1 MCGRYAR
8 RGDKQKIAE
17 VFHVNEVPD
26 FAMPDADYN
35 VAPTTFQ
42 PIIRESKE
50 TGEREMVLARW
61 GLIPFF
67 TKELSDIKGLSTINA
82 KAETIATAR
91 TWREPFRKRR
101 CLVPV
106 SAFYEWDKKGD
117 KKPYAIDLANGG
129 MFAFA
134 GLWDGWKDKDGR
146 WLQSYAIVT
155 TAANELMAPFH
166 DRMPVILRPRDYD
179 RWMQREESEQP
190 PIDLLRPFDADEME
204 MHPAN
209 PAVGNYRNNGPEMLR
224 EPSGR

>member
-17 VFHVNEVPD
+17 AFHVKDVPD
-26 FAMPDADYN
+26 FAMPEADYN
-35 VAPTTFQ
+35 IAPTTFQ
-42 PIIRESKE
+42 LIIRDSRE

-67 TKELSDIKGLSTINA
+67 TKELSEIKGLSTINA
-82 KAETIATAR
+82 KSEGIATSR

-101 CLVPV
+101 CLVPA
-106 SAFYEWDKKGD
+106 SAFYEWDKKGE
-117 KKPYAIDLANGG
+117 KKPYTIDLANGR

-134 GLWDGWKDKDGR
+134 GLWDAWKDKDGR

-155 TAANELMAPFH
+155 TAANELMASIH

-179 RWMQREESEQP
+179 RWLDREPSEQP
-190 PIDLLRPFDADEME
+190 PLDLLRPLPSDEME
-204 MHPAN
+204 MRPAN
-209 PAVGNYRNNGPEMLR
+209 PAVGNVRNNGPEML
-224 EPSGR
+224 SA